1 MGETAPGSRAGSRV
15 GRYLLKRLLGR
26 GPTGEVYEAV
36 DTQKDRPAALKLLAP
51 ALGRDPAFRE
61 WLQREAL
68 TVGRV
73 QEPHVVPVRDY
84 GELDGEVFIDMPLV
98 HGADLSAL
106 LKRTGVLPPSRA
118 VNIVWQAASALDAA
132 HAAGVIHRGVKPR
145 NLLLTGDDFV
155 YLVDFGIAGAPG
167 ANAGDA
173 DHAGA
178 RWKYSAPE
186 LFSGGDFGPGVDV
199 YSLACVLY
207 QCLTGS
213 PPYRADSVKML
224 ANAHQT
230 KPIPR
235 PSHAGSTIPPTFDA
249 VIAKGMAKDPQ
260 ERYGSAAELA
270 TAAYQALGAPD
281 QHRTLQIYE
290 ASQQSTPPLIEQPKP
305 SVPPVVPTAQPPE
318 QPKPPA
324 APTATSPA
332 GPVPPAPPV
341 SPAPPMSPAP
351 PVSQAATQPSTPPP
365 TAPAAPETEPAPA
378 PEPVGAAVR
387 ATGQPSIPR
396 ISAPD
401 HDWFSSPRPVPAYRD
416 PVKRKKLLRLAAAL
430 AVVVGLITWLT
441 NWSGSDEFAA
451 DGDLPGS
458 AAAVSEPAS
467 PASNAEAQAR
477 LLKLL
482 PAGYPQDACA
492 STTPMG
498 GAIAEVTCGRN
509 VDVDGPP
516 SATYSLFPNAGT
528 LRLSFDNTV
537 QATNVVT
544 CPGRIQSPG
553 AWHRT
558 ATPDKPSGML
568 LCGTRQGSPT
578 LVWTND
584 ADLMMAALRTEH
596 STPSLEQFYSWWSS
610 HS

>member
-1 MGETAPGSRAGSRV
+1 MSETGSGSRAGSRV

-26 GPTGEVYEAV
+26 GTTGEVYEAV
-36 DTQKDRPAALKLLAP
+36 DTQTNRATALKLLSP
-51 ALGRDPAFRE
+51 ALGQDPAFRE

-98 HGADLSAL
+98 QGADLSAL

-132 HAAGVIHRGVKPR
+132 HGAGVIHRGVKPR
-145 NLLLTGDDFV
+145 NILLTSDDFV

-167 ANAGDA
+167 ASAGDSGN
-173 DHAGA
+173 AGA

-186 LFSGGDFGPGVDV
+186 LFSGGDFGPAVDV

-224 ANAHQT
+224 ANAHQS

-235 PSHAGSTIPPTFDA
+235 PSYAGSTIPPTFDA
-249 VIAKGMAKDPQ
+249 VIAKGMAKDPA
-260 ERYGSAAELA
+260 ERYASAAELA
-270 TAAYQALGAPD
+270 TAAYQALSAPD
-281 QHRTLQIYE
+281 QHRTVHIYE
-290 ASQQSTPPLIEQPKP
+290 VSQQSTPPLIEQQKANTPP
-305 SVPPVVPTAQPPE
+305 TTPTEVPPVVRPSGQAPPTEP
-318 QPKPPA
+318 PKPPA
-324 APTATSPA
+324 VPA
-332 GPVPPAPPV
+332 EVPLIPPVPPVPQPAAQPARP
-341 SPAPPMSPAP
+341 SEARPAPIPDPVADDRPVPQSPVA
-351 PVSQAATQPSTPPP
+351 
-365 TAPAAPETEPAPA
+365 
-378 PEPVGAAVR
+378 
-387 ATGQPSIPR
+387 R
-396 ISAPD
+396 ISRLSDTEDAR
-401 HDWFSSPRPVPAYRD
+401 FSSPRRQPGYRD
-416 PVKRKKLLRLAAAL
+416 PDKRRQWMRFAAAL
-430 AVVVGLITWLT
+430 AVVVALITWLT
-441 NWSGSDEFAA
+441 NRSDSDEFAA
-451 DGDLPGS
+451 DTDTSGS
-458 AAAVSEPAS
+458 AAGAS
-467 PASNAEAQAR
+467 QTAAAMSVAEAQAR

-482 PAGYPQDACA
+482 PTGYPQDTCR

-498 GAIAEVTCGRN
+498 GAVAEVTCGRN
-509 VDVDGPP
+509 VAVDGPP
-516 SATYSLFPNAGT
+516 LATYSLFPDVGA
-528 LRLSFDNTV
+528 LHLSFDNTV
-537 QATNVVT
+537 QTTTVVN

-568 LCGTRQGSPT
+568 LCGMRQGSPA
-578 LVWTND
+578 LAWTND
-584 ADLMMAALRTEH
+584 ADLMIGSLRTEH
-596 STPSLEQFYSWWSS
+596 STPTLEQLYTWWSS

>member
-1 MGETAPGSRAGSRV
+1 MGETASGSRAGSRV

-36 DTQKDRPAALKLLAP
+36 DTQKNRPSALKLIAP
-51 ALGRDPAFRE
+51 ALGRDPAFRD

-73 QEPHVVPVRDY
+73 PEPHVVPVRDY
-84 GELDGEVFIDMPLV
+84 GELDGDVFIDMPLV
-98 HGADLSAL
+98 PAADLSAL

-132 HAAGVIHRGVKPR
+132 HGAGVIHRGIKPR
-145 NLLLTGDDFV
+145 NILVTGDDFV

-167 ANAGDA
+167 AGAADA
-173 DHAGA
+173 EHAGA

-186 LFSGGDFGPGVDV
+186 LFSGGDVGPAVDV

-235 PSHAGSTIPPTFDA
+235 PSHAGSTIPAAFDA
-249 VIAKGMAKDPQ
+249 VIAKGMAKEPRD
-260 ERYGSAAELA
+260 RYASAAELA
-270 TAAYQALGAPD
+270 NAAYQALSAPD
-281 QHRTLQIYE
+281 QHRTVQIYE
-290 ASQQSTPPLIEQPKP
+290 AGQQATPPLIDQPKP
-305 SVPPVVPTAQPPE
+305 
-318 QPKPPA
+318 
-324 APTATSPA
+324 
-332 GPVPPAPPV
+332 GVPPAPP
-341 SPAPPMSPAP
+341 AE
-351 PVSQAATQPSTPPP
+351 QA
-365 TAPAAPETEPAPA
+365 TAPAADPPAAPPVPPA
-378 PEPVGAAVR
+378 VSQPADPPTATRPPDPITAPQPAAVR
-387 ATGQPSIPR
+387 PAAQHGVPR
-396 ISAPD
+396 VSTPD
-401 HDWFSSPRPVPAYRD
+401 DDWFSSPRPVPLYRD
-416 PVKRKKLLRLAAAL
+416 PGKRRLLLRLAAAL
-430 AVVVGLITWLT
+430 AVVVGLITWMT
-441 NWSGSDEFAA
+441 NRSESDEFAA
-451 DGDLPGS
+451 DTDIPESTASTAQS
-458 AAAVSEPAS
+458 ATSMSA
-467 PASNAEAQAR
+467 AEAQAR

-482 PAGYPQDACA
+482 PSGYPQDTCS
-492 STTPMG
+492 STTPLG
-498 GAIAEVTCGRN
+498 GAIAQVTCGRN

-516 SATYSLFPNAGT
+516 SATYSLFPDSGA
-528 LRLSFDNTV
+528 LHLSFDNTV
-537 QATNVVT
+537 QATTVVN

-558 ATPDKPSGML
+558 ATPDKTSGML
-568 LCGTRQGSPT
+568 LCGMRQGAPT

-584 ADLMMAALRTEH
+584 ADLVIGSLQTEH
-596 STPSLEQFYSWWSS
+596 STPTLEQLYSWWSS

>member
-1 MGETAPGSRAGSRV
+1 MGETASGSRV
-15 GRYLLKRLLGR
+15 GRYLVKRLLGR

-51 ALGRDPAFRE
+51 AMGRDPAFRE

-73 QEPHVVPVRDY
+73 PEPHVVPVRDY

-98 HGADLSAL
+98 RGTDLSAL

-118 VNIVWQAASALDAA
+118 VNLVWQAASALDAA

-145 NLLLTGDDFV
+145 NILLTDDDFV
-155 YLVDFGIAGAPG
+155 YLVDFGLAGAPG
-167 ANAGDA
+167 ASKADA
-173 DHAGA
+173 DNAGA

-186 LFSGGDFGPGVDV
+186 LFSGGEFDGGVDV

-235 PSHAGSTIPPTFDA
+235 PSHAGSSIPPGFDA
-249 VIAKGMAKDPQ
+249 VIAKGMAKDPR

-270 TAAYQALGAPD
+270 TAAYQALSAPD
-281 QHRTLQIYE
+281 QHRTVHLYE
-290 ASQQSTPPLIEQPKP
+290 AGQQATPPLVEYPEP
-305 SVPPVVPTAQPPE
+305 SAAPVVPQPTAAGSPPSAPVTPTPPTAQEPPPPSAP
-318 QPKPPA
+318 QPAAQPVEPPA
-324 APTATSPA
+324 APPRSEPA
-332 GPVPPAPPV
+332 V
-341 SPAPPMSPAP
+341 
-351 PVSQAATQPSTPPP
+351 AAVG
-365 TAPAAPETEPAPA
+365 PAAKPA
-378 PEPVGAAVR
+378 V
-387 ATGQPSIPR
+387 PR
-396 ISAPD
+396 ISTTD
-401 HDWFSSPRPVPAYRD
+401 DDWFSSPRPVPFYRD
-416 PVKRKKLLRLAAAL
+416 PGKRKQLVGLAAAL
-430 AVVVGLITWLT
+430 AVVVGLLTWMT
-441 NWSGSDEFAA
+441 HRSDSGELAA
-451 DGDLPGS
+451 DADASGS
-458 AAAVSEPAS
+458 AAAATESATS
-467 PASNAEAQAR
+467 MSAAEAQAR

-482 PAGYPQDACA
+482 PSGYPQDTCT
-492 STTPMG
+492 STTPLG

-509 VDVDGPP
+509 IDVDGPP
-516 SATYSLFPNAGT
+516 SATYSLFPDAGA

-537 QATNVVT
+537 QATTVVN

-558 ATPDKPSGML
+558 ATPDKTSGML
-568 LCGTRQGSPT
+568 LCGMRQGSPA
-578 LVWTND
+578 LAWTND
-584 ADLMMAALRTEH
+584 ADLVMGSLHAEH
-596 STPSLEQFYSWWSS
+596 STPSLEQLYSWWSS